1 MHYLRVKRKVPED
14 RQDVCTDSGGSHF
27 PGTIQ
32 VAGQAEEASIGLLL
46 LVGAGE
52 GGGDAEGD
60 EHSSGDVAL
69 GARPARV
76 SLQRVRKGAGEE
88 RPDTVAQDTHD
99 GEEQPEEHN
108 LARHSSAGSVHKL
121 WEEGKEKQSRL
132 WIEHIHDDALPEDA
146 AQSDSDGL
154 LRWNDGFFAQYF
166 LYAQVDQVRRAQI
179 LHCAEGKSRR
189 HQQRRQT

>member
-32 VAGQAEEASIGLLL
+32 VAGQAEEAFIGLLL

-69 GARPARV
+69 GARPSRV
-76 SLQRVRKGAGEE
+76 SFQCVRKGAGEE

-99 GEEQPEEHN
+99 GKKQSEEHN

-121 WEEGKEKQSRL
+121 REEGKEEQSRL
-132 WIEHIHDDALPEDA
+132 WIEHIHDDALPENVTEFR
-146 AQSDSDGL
+146 SS
-154 LRWNDGFFAQYF
+154 GFA
-166 LYAQVDQVRRAQI
+166 
-179 LHCAEGKSRR
+179 
-189 HQQRRQT
+189 